1 MLRKIADYST
11 QILIKQGMILEKDR
25 NIYLYGFELFWST
38 SSCIIFIIIA
48 GYIMGYIQQAIIFI
62 MCFFPIRTFAGG
74 YHAKSYRN
82 CFLLTNFIAF
92 AAIVSSDICQTVCL
106 SKKCI
111 VIMYTIASLYIWSC
125 APVVFKEHPVK
136 KDLLEKNRL
145 YAHILLI
152 LGAISMICL
161 CFYESNA
168 IYVMTIT
175 TCIVAFMMFISI
187 KKEET
192 I

>member
-1 MLRKIADYST
+1 MTAL
-11 QILIKQGMILEKDR
+11 
-25 NIYLYGFELFWST
+25 YL
-38 SSCIIFIIIA
+38 
-48 GYIMGYIQQAIIFI
+48 
-62 MCFFPIRTFAGG
+62 
-74 YHAKSYRN
+74 
-82 CFLLTNFIAF
+82 
-92 AAIVSSDICQTVCL
+92 D
-106 SKKCI
+106 
-111 VIMYTIASLYIWSC
+111 
-125 APVVFKEHPVK
+125 VK